1 MKNAMNEPR
10 FIVPPQGVLDMLEL
24 IRNDDFNQRVKNL
37 AYQRLEQNYGLD
49 KAQADALVQQK

>member
-1 MKNAMNEPR
+1 MNEPR

>member
-1 MKNAMNEPR
+1 MKNAMTQTH

-37 AYQRLEQNYGLD
+37 AYQRLEKNYGLD
-49 KAQADALVQQK
+49 KAQTDALLQQK